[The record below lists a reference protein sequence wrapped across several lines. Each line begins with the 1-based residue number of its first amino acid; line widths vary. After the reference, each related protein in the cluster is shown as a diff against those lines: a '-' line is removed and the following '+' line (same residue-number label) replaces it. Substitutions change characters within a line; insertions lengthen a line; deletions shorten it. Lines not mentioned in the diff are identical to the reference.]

1 MFSEGIHSLVDTG
14 NQGLLLY
21 GLKAAKKPASPNFPF
36 GHGKEIYFWSFV
48 VSILI
53 FALGSGI
60 SIYEGVHHI
69 LHPEEISSPLINYIV
84 LTLAIIFEGGALWIA
99 FKEFNKA
106 RGDRTYLGAVKTGK
120 DPALFVVLFEDSA
133 AMLGLIVALIG
144 ITLAQVTGDAVW
156 DGVASV
162 SIGVILG
169 LTALWLAIETKGL
182 LIGEAASPQTVESIR
197 QLALSKEEINGVND
211 VLTLHMGPEYILVNI
226 SLNFRNDITA
236 DALAEL
242 IEVLVKEI
250 KEKHRHI
257 KRVFVEAEPLK
268 ELGDHHD

>member
-1 MFSEGIHSLVDTG
+1 VDTG

-21 GLKAAKKPASPNFPF
+21 GLKASQKPADKYFPF

-69 LHPEEISSPLINYIV
+69 LHPEEISSPMINYIV
-84 LTLAIIFEGGALWIA
+84 LGLAIIFEGAALYIA
-99 FKEFNKA
+99 FKEFNKT
-106 RGDRTYLGAVKTGK
+106 RGNRSYLGAVKDGK
-120 DPALFVVLFEDSA
+120 DPSLFVVLFEDSA
-133 AMLGLIVALIG
+133 AMLGLFVALIG
-144 ITLAQVTGDAVW
+144 ITLAQVTGDAWW

-169 LTALWLAIETKGL
+169 LTAVWLAIETKGL
-182 LIGEAASPQTVESIR
+182 LIGEAASQETVESIR
-197 QLALSKEEINGVND
+197 KIVTVKDEINGVNEI
-211 VLTLHMGPEYILVNI
+211 LTLHMGPEFILVNI
-226 SLNFRNDITA
+226 SLNFRNDITT
-236 DALAEL
+236 DTLAEL
-242 IEVLVKEI
+242 IDNLVKEI
-250 KEKHRHI
+250 KGKHPFV
-257 KRVFVEAEPLK
+257 KRVFVEAEALK